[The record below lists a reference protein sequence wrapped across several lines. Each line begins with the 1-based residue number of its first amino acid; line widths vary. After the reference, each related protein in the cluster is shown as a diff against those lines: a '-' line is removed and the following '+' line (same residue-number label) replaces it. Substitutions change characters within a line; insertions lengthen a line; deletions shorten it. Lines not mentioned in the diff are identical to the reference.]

1 MKKIKTNNEETE
13 QRKNTM
19 LHTTHLS
26 LHGIGN
32 FTCHFLF
39 WSKKSKLKKKLCGG
53 GKRCILFLSIMPFIK
68 KGKKSLL

>member
-1 MKKIKTNNEETE
+1 MKKIKTNDEETE

-32 FTCHFLF
+32 FTSHFLF
-39 WSKKSKLKKKLCGG
+39 WSKKSKLKKKNFVEGE
-53 GKRCILFLSIMPFIK
+53 KDAFYS
-68 KGKKSLL
+68 